1 MSDRALRLA
10 VAAVAAAGV
19 AVAGYLTYVHFQP
32 DALICTGGGGCEA
45 VQDSSYAEI
54 AGIPVALLGLLA
66 YLAVLVLV
74 GWDSELARTL
84 AATIAL
90 SAAGFAVYLVVV
102 QAFVIDAWC
111 VWCLVNDLVI
121 VPLLVV
127 LTVWRVLRPAD
138 GRGGEVGQEVRREGA
153 EGLRQREPAGQAA
166 PARSSGPGGG
176 CSTRCGRG
184 SPSGC
189 RPWR

>member
-19 AVAGYLTYVHFQP
+19 AVAGYLTYVHYQP
-32 DALICTGGGGCEA
+32 GALICTGGGGCEA

-74 GWDSELARTL
+74 AWDSELARTL

-90 SAAGFAVYLVVV
+90 SGAGFAVYLVVAMV
-102 QAFVIDAWC
+102 
-111 VWCLVNDLVI
+111 
-121 VPLLVV
+121 
-127 LTVWRVLRPAD
+127 RP
-138 GRGGEVGQEVRREGA
+138 EVF
-153 EGLRQREPAGQAA
+153 
-166 PARSSGPGGG
+166 
-176 CSTRCGRG
+176 
-184 SPSGC
+184 
-189 RPWR
+189 